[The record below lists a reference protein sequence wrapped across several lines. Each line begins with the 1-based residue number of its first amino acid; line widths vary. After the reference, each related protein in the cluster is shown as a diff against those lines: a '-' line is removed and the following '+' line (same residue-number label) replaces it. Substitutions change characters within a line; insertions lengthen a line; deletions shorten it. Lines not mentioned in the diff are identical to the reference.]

1 MSFDLIFRAKMT
13 LGDVH
18 LWSRKQNALNH
29 FCGNHCGKE
38 ALAKLQKSHGPVANL
53 AASAFRSVRKYLY
66 CLYITDC
73 SPICEWLRSV
83 KGAPVRS
90 LGNLHRFEAFCS
102 LRVTLTGICIS
113 VNESLRAPV
122 FHTRIVVTR
131 FIDSLQPKAYSDFD
145 QRHWLQAEV
154 LP

>member
-1 MSFDLIFRAKMT
+1 MTFDLILRAKMT

-18 LWSRKQNALNH
+18 LSSRKQNALNH

-38 ALAKLQKSHGPVANL
+38 APAKLQMSRGLLVR
-53 AASAFRSVRKYLY
+53 SATSALRLVRKYL
-66 CLYITDC
+66 CLMPVTDRM
-73 SPICEWLRSV
+73 PICGWLRSAMFASV
-83 KGAPVRS
+83 PG

-102 LRVTLTGICIS
+102 LRVTLTGLCIS
-113 VNESLRAPV
+113 ANDNLRDRV
-122 FHTRIVVTR
+122 LHTHIVATR
-131 FIDSLQPKAYSDFD
+131 FIDSLHPKAYSDFD

>member
-1 MSFDLIFRAKMT
+1 MSFDLIFSARMPHGSAYLQRCK
-13 LGDVH
+13 
-18 LWSRKQNALNH
+18 RNALNH

-38 ALAKLQKSHGPVANL
+38 VLAKLQRSHRPL
-53 AASAFRSVRKYLY
+53 SCLRASLFRIVRKYLY

-73 SPICEWLRSV
+73 SPVCDWLGSARSASIS
-83 KGAPVRS
+83 G

-102 LRVTLTGICIS
+102 LRVTLIGICIS
-113 VNESLRAPV
+113 ANDSLRDRV
-122 FHTRIVVTR
+122 LHTHIVVTR

>member
-1 MSFDLIFRAKMT
+1 MTFDLIFRARMT

-18 LWSRKQNALNH
+18 LSSRKQNALNH

-38 ALAKLQKSHGPVANL
+38 APARLQMSRGLLGHS
-53 AASAFRSVRKYLY
+53 AASALRLVRKYLY
-66 CLYITDC
+66 YLYITDC
-73 SPICEWLRSV
+73 SPVCEWLGSA
-83 KGAPVRS
+83 KGVSIRR

-102 LRVTLTGICIS
+102 LRVTLIGLCIS
-113 VNESLRAPV
+113 VNDHLGDRVLHS
-122 FHTRIVVTR
+122 HIVATR

-145 QRHWLQAEV
+145 QRHWRQAEV

>member
-1 MSFDLIFRAKMT
+1 MTFDLIFRAKMT
-13 LGDVH
+13 LGGVR

-38 ALAKLQKSHGPVANL
+38 SPAKLQMSRGPL
-53 AASAFRSVRKYLY
+53 AHSPVSVFRSARKYLY
-66 CLYITDC
+66 CLHITDC
-73 SPICEWLRSV
+73 SQACEGPGSARGVSIR
-83 KGAPVRS
+83 G

-102 LRVTLTGICIS
+102 LRVTLIGICIS
-113 VNESLRAPV
+113 ANESLRDRV
-122 FHTRIVVTR
+122 LHTLIVVTR

-145 QRHWLQAEV
+145 QRHWRQAEV

>member
-1 MSFDLIFRAKMT
+1 MTFDLIFRARMT

-18 LWSRKQNALNH
+18 LSSRKQNALNH

-38 ALAKLQKSHGPVANL
+38 APAKLQMSRGLLVHL
-53 AASAFRSVRKYLY
+53 AASALRLVRKYLY
-66 CLYITDC
+66 YLYITDC
-73 SPICEWLRSV
+73 SPICEWSSSARDVSI
-83 KGAPVRS
+83 RR
-90 LGNLHRFEAFCS
+90 LGNLHRFEAFCFV
-102 LRVTLTGICIS
+102 RVTLIGICIY

-122 FHTRIVVTR
+122 FHTRIVATP

-145 QRHWLQAEV
+145 QRHWRQAEV